1 MVLLYLDPGSG
12 ALMAQ
17 VIAAFAGG
25 VILFKNTAVR
35 WLKSIFGRKKIDRA
49 DK

>member
-1 MVLLYLDPGSG
+1 MALLYLDPGAG

-17 VIAAFAGG
+17 IIAAIAGG

-35 WLKSIFGRKKIDRA
+35 WFKSIFGKKKIESA